1 MKIFECE
8 KCKSKEVFISESG
21 NNIGLYCA
29 DCGKWIK
36 WLNKDELRLA
46 ERQINSHENELRN
59 KAIDEFAEKLNKKIT
74 EFILEHKNNLDFASG
89 ISVAWNMVDEIAEQ
103 MKGE

>member
-8 KCKSKEVFISESG
+8 KCNSKDVFVEQNG
-21 NNIGLYCA
+21 NNIGLYCS

-46 ERQINSHENELRN
+46 ERQIKEQEKRIRN
-59 KAIDEFAEKLNKKIT
+59 KAIDEFVDKSWELLGAEDRDIYARESIK
-74 EFILEHKNNLDFASG
+74 
-89 ISVAWNMVDEIAEQ
+89 EIAEQ